1 VGALHFT
8 ETAEPG
14 CGPCPAKEDAMKER
28 RFRVLICDF
37 DADTLIRLEQL
48 LENAGFDTTTTWDST
63 DLGRFSDAGFDL
75 LVISDHPPQ
84 MNAEVILND
93 LRVRGVFH
101 VLVLE
106 ASAGTSNLERLRS
119 LGAIAVVPRWNHTA
133 ILGHVQTS
141 LRRLESEPEQQSR
154 AIAG

>member
-1 VGALHFT
+1 
-8 ETAEPG
+8 
-14 CGPCPAKEDAMKER
+14 MKEQ

-84 MNAEVILND
+84 MNAEVILSN
-93 LRVRGVFH
+93 LWVRGVPC
-101 VLVLE
+101 LVLE
-106 ASAGTSNLERLRS
+106 ASAGTSNIERLRS
-119 LGAIAVVPRWNHTA
+119 LGAIAVVPRWNDTA

-141 LRRLESEPEQQSR
+141 LRRLESEAEQLSR